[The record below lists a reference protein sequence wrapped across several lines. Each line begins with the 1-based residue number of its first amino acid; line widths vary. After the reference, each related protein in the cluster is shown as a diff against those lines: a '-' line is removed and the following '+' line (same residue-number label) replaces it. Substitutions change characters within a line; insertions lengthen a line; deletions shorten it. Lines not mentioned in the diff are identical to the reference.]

1 MSAQTI
7 PYLSPQQYL
16 EIERKALDKSEY
28 FSGQM
33 FAMAGASREH
43 NLIVGNIVRE
53 LGNGLKGKPCETY
66 PSDMRVLVSAT
77 GLYTYPDAT
86 VACGE
91 PEFADGHV
99 DILLNPLVIVEVLSD
114 STENYDRGAKFAQ
127 YQRIESLREY
137 VLVSQD
143 KPQVERYSRQAES
156 GQWLYEKS
164 DGLTASVTLPALGF
178 SLPLAEIYARVAFPS
193 AEMGAEMGTT
203 ASGE

>member
-1 MSAQTI
+1 MSAQSV

-16 EIERKALDKSEY
+16 EIERKANHKSEY

-43 NLIVGNIVRE
+43 NLITGNVVGEMRQR
-53 LGNGLKGKPCETY
+53 LKGSPCETY
-66 PSDMRVLVSAT
+66 PSDMRVLVPAT

-91 PEFADGHV
+91 PEFADGNV
-99 DILLNPLVIVEVLSD
+99 DILLNPLVIVEVFSD
-114 STENYDRGAKFAQ
+114 STENYDRGANFAQ

-143 KPQVERYSRQAES
+143 KPRVERYSRQADS

-164 DGLTASVTLPALGF
+164 DGIEAIVTLNALGF
-178 SLPLAEIYARVAFPS
+178 VLPLMEIYARVNFPP
-193 AEMGAEMGTT
+193 EEMGTT
-203 ASGE
+203 TAGEHKG

>member
-16 EIERKALDKSEY
+16 EIERNTLGKSEY

-43 NLIVGNIVRE
+43 NLIVGNVVGELRE
-53 LGNGLKGKPCETY
+53 RLKGSPCETY

-91 PEFADGHV
+91 PEFADGHFDV
-99 DILLNPLVIVEVLSD
+99 LLNPLVIVEVLSD
-114 STENYDRGAKFAQ
+114 SMENYDRGAKFAQ
-127 YQRIESLREY
+127 FQQVESLRGY
-137 VLVSQD
+137 VLISQD

-164 DGLTASVTLPALGF
+164 DGLTASVTLHALHF
-178 SLPLAEIYARVAFPS
+178 SLPLAEIYARVTFTP
-193 AEMGAEMGTT
+193 AETGTT
-203 ASGE
+203 ALGEHTA

>member
-43 NLIVGNIVRE
+43 NVIVGNIVGEVRE
-53 LGNGLKGKPCETY
+53 RLKGKPCETY

-99 DILLNPLVIVEVLSD
+99 DILLNPLVIVDVLSD

-137 VLVSQD
+137 VLISQD
-143 KPQVERYSRQAES
+143 KPQVERYSRQS
-156 GQWLYEKS
+156 DSRQWLYEKS
-164 DGLTASVTLPALGF
+164 DGLTAGVTLHALGF
-178 SLPLAEIYARVAFPS
+178 PLPLSEIYARVRFTP
-193 AEMGAEMGTT
+193 AEVGTR
-203 ASGE
+203 ASGEHIA